1 MLNARRLRDRKV
13 DNTFAITSHDLE
25 ETLQKLNDIDE
36 NIEFTMENASDGN
49 LLIFNILIN
58 INY

>member
-36 NIEFTMENASDGN
+36 NIEFTMENVSDGN